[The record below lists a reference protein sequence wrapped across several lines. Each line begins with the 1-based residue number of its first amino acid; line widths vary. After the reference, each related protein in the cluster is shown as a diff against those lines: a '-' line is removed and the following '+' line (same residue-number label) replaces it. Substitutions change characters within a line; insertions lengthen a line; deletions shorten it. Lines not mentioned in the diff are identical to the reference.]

1 MYYQLLGPPMTSS
14 PSSYR
19 GVYRSGPAYQEA
31 LPETAPV
38 NLVWQ
43 QYVSKHGEKVA
54 EEETAL
60 ELARRFAEAGQ
71 SLDLVRIEQVSDSA
85 PVSGEEGQLGFDV
98 ASHGWYSLLSWGL
111 TWANSPQVAPHA
123 KPLLALVEAYF
134 RPRLNAHG
142 LFSRWEDAR
151 FFLDVAKALAAL
163 APGFW
168 EAPGQEQFEVVR
180 LTLVPSPQEMR
191 PSGSAAALAR

>member
-1 MYYQLLGPPMTSS
+1 MRLGPSRNDFGGGGES
-14 PSSYR
+14 PGGWAPQGG
-19 GVYRSGPAYQEA
+19 GVGGTPRPPGGTA

-71 SLDLVRIEQVSDSA
+71 SLDLVRIEQVSDA
-85 PVSGEEGQLGFDV
+85 PPVSGEEGQLGFDV

-111 TWANSPQVAPHA
+111 SW
-123 KPLLALVEAYF
+123 
-134 RPRLNAHG
+134 
-142 LFSRWEDAR
+142 
-151 FFLDVAKALAAL
+151 
-163 APGFW
+163 
-168 EAPGQEQFEVVR
+168 
-180 LTLVPSPQEMR
+180 
-191 PSGSAAALAR
+191 